1 MAWAEG
7 PIIIRV
13 GRRAFFLAQHKMQ
26 VMVFALAVFVLVLT
40 RLDLFGRL
48 RDLRCA
54 KRSQEDR
61 EE

>member
-1 MAWAEG
+1 
-7 PIIIRV
+7 
-13 GRRAFFLAQHKMQ
+13 
-26 VMVFALAVFVLVLT
+26 MVFALPVFVLVLT

-54 KRSQEDR
+54 KSSQEDR